1 MIESIT
7 LQNMKTLSKIKMD
20 KVTTQ
25 DYILDYV
32 DFGTLEGTHH
42 TYKYVNEIGTYV
54 SSTTLETR
62 NVTIEGWII
71 ATSEIEMT
79 KRKAVLNRF
88 INPLQVL
95 SVFYDN
101 YVIQM
106 KPNHTINYTNTDDK
120 ENNEVICKFKIEG
133 YASDP
138 VFKTIADIYKNIAST
153 QSNFHFPLT
162 IPEGSTNTV
171 VFGIK
176 KPNLIVNVVNDGSID
191 TGMTIVF
198 KANSAV
204 VNPSLTNIMTQET
217 IKISKTL
224 AEDET
229 VTINTNVGERKVIGK
244 LNGIESN
251 YFKYKDIDSDWVQ
264 LIVGD
269 NLLSYSADGNV
280 NGLDVYITYSNKYLE
295 VQECY

>member
-25 DYILDYV
+25 DYVLDYV
-32 DFGTLEGTHH
+32 DFGVLEGTHH
-42 TYKYVNEIGTYV
+42 AYKYVNEIGTYV

-280 NGLDVYITYSNKYLE
+280 DGLDVYITYSNKYLE